1 MFRSVLA
8 GLLLATVLLRAQDEE
23 LPAVA
28 RPKENVIQ
36 RPLELGFFFRKLK
49 ALEERRG
56 GDFKRVSILEIGD
69 SHLQGDEFSHPLR
82 LALGKRF
89 GLAGRGLIFPYTV
102 AQTSNA
108 WDLVSESNLV
118 WLHRRSAVPAPQGLE
133 DLDTGA
139 AGFSIMTRDPG
150 YILRLGVNGQDSA
163 FDLFSVFSRRD
174 ARAYGMRIS
183 THTRSDVLKEKGLL
197 PRDRLH
203 LVVAGDT
210 LSSLSRLYQVELKD
224 LRQWNHIKNDQIYAG
239 ESLVVQR
246 ELSAQDPPEG
256 AVAGFRDVAVIPG
269 GASQDVSVTVRL
281 ENPVHDVFLRGLK
294 DEVGESE
301 AVIYGATVERAGRSG
316 IFYHTAGVNG
326 AQLKNFVRSAR
337 FFQQARCLDPD
348 LVIIALGTNESMSDD
363 DRAWDIE
370 DNMLAILG
378 AFTKNNP
385 KYVAFLVVT
394 PPDVLDWG
402 GRFNPRVAEVAAR
415 LRDFASRHG
424 LALWDWQSLMGGQ
437 GSVLSWREQHLVQTD
452 GVHMTNAGYQLQSR
466 YFFQA
471 LMDAYERY

>member
-1 MFRSVLA
+1 MS
-8 GLLLATVLLRAQDEE
+8 
-23 LPAVA
+23 
-28 RPKENVIQ
+28 
-36 RPLELGFFFRKLK
+36 
-49 ALEERRG
+49 
-56 GDFKRVSILEIGD
+56 
-69 SHLQGDEFSHPLR
+69 
-82 LALGKRF
+82 
-89 GLAGRGLIFPYTV
+89 
-102 AQTSNA
+102 
-108 WDLVSESNLV
+108 
-118 WLHRRSAVPAPQGLE
+118 
-133 DLDTGA
+133 
-139 AGFSIMTRDPG
+139 
-150 YILRLGVNGQDSA
+150 
-163 FDLFSVFSRRD
+163 
-174 ARAYGMRIS
+174 
-183 THTRSDVLKEKGLL
+183 
-197 PRDRLH
+197 
-203 LVVAGDT
+203 
-210 LSSLSRLYQVELKD
+210 
-224 LRQWNHIKNDQIYAG
+224 
-239 ESLVVQR
+239 
-246 ELSAQDPPEG
+246 
-256 AVAGFRDVAVIPG
+256 
-269 GASQDVSVTVRL
+269 
-281 ENPVHDVFLRGLK
+281 
-294 DEVGESE
+294 
-301 AVIYGATVERAGRSG
+301 
-316 IFYHTAGVNG
+316 VNG